1 MTWDAATSFRAMYE
15 RLPHGI
21 VLVDARRRIVAI
33 NPAFTAIFGYAPE
46 EVVGREPDFL
56 YADAADYSGVGAKRF
71 VEALQARAALLE
83 VRYRR
88 RDGSTFWA
96 ESSGV
101 RVDAPDG
108 TAAGVIGVHVDVSAR
123 HAAED
128 RLRQSRDEL
137 EVLVRQRT
145 AELAAANAELERRAD
160 QADAAS
166 RAKSAFVANMSHE
179 IRTPMNAIIGLTHV
193 LARDTHD
200 TLQRERLDKIDVAA
214 KHLLRI
220 INDILD
226 LSTVEAGKMVLAP
239 ADFSLDDVLAGALQM
254 VNEAAQ
260 AKGLELVLD
269 TDHLPTHLHGD
280 AMRLSQALINLLAN
294 AVKFSSSGWVR
305 LRGLVLQDDR
315 DGVVLRFEVQDTG
328 PGIDSETRARLFTP
342 FERGGTQAAR
352 LQGGTGL
359 GLALTRHIAHLMG
372 GDAGADS
379 ELGQGST
386 FWFTARLQ
394 RVPDAARRA
403 TPIPLAGLRALV
415 VDDLPEA
422 LAAQADLLERLGMK
436 VDACAEGAQA
446 IALVESEL
454 AAGRAFDVLLVDWKM
469 PGQDGIATLRKLREV
484 HGDGMPPSL
493 LFTAY
498 NEPEVHRL
506 AHQARCD
513 AVLIKP
519 ITPSAMHDAL
529 VRVLRPTA
537 AAGAAASLSAHRV
550 QRSDAAAQLV
560 RERHAGQRVLLVED
574 NPVNREVA
582 EELLRTAGLTVET
595 AADGE
600 RAVTLALS
608 RRYDLILMDMQMPE
622 CDGLEATRRIRA
634 RAGPGTAI
642 VAMTANAFG
651 EDRAA
656 CLEAGMN
663 DHVAKPV
670 DPALLYATLL
680 RWLPVPAATDEA
692 TLASRPDQGVSLK
705 QALQRLPAI
714 DEAQALQAV
723 GGDATLLRRVLLCFA
738 NLYRDGDR
746 ALAAALASD
755 DRALWQG
762 AVHSLVGA
770 CASVG
775 AGQLT
780 SLAQAL
786 LRDLGGG
793 ADLDALRPR
802 AGLLMRGLA
811 ELASQL
817 ALELRSGA

>member
-1 MTWDAATSFRAMYE
+1 MTWDGAASFKAMFE

-21 VLVDARRRIVAI
+21 VLVDARRRVVAI

-46 EVVGREPDFL
+46 EVLGREPDFL
-56 YADAADYSGVGAKRF
+56 YADPADYSGVGARRF
-71 VEALQARAALLE
+71 AEALQARAALLE

-108 TAAGVIGVHVDVSAR
+108 TAIGVVGVHVDVSKRHEAQERLR
-123 HAAED
+123 HA
-128 RLRQSRDEL
+128 RDEL
-137 EVLVRQRT
+137 EVLVQQRT
-145 AELAAANAELERRAD
+145 AELAAANAELERRAE

-179 IRTPMNAIIGLTHV
+179 IRTPMNAIIGLAHV
-193 LARDTHD
+193 LARDTQD
-200 TLQRERLDKIDVAA
+200 ALQRERLDKIDVAA

-226 LSTVEAGKMVLAP
+226 LSTVEAGKMMLAP
-239 ADFSLDDVLAGALQM
+239 ADFSLDEVLAGALQM

-269 TDHLPTHLHGD
+269 ADHLPSHLHGD

-305 LRGLVLQDDR
+305 LRGIVLQDDR
-315 DGVVLRFEVQDTG
+315 DGLLLRFEVQDTG

-342 FERGGTQAAR
+342 FERGGSQAAR

-372 GDAGADS
+372 GDVGAES
-379 ELGQGST
+379 ELGKGST

-422 LAAQADLLERLGMK
+422 LATLADLLERQGMK
-436 VDACAEGAQA
+436 VDACSDGAQA
-446 IALVESEL
+446 IARVEAEL
-454 AAGRAFDVLLVDWKM
+454 AAGRTFDVVLVDWKM
-469 PGQDGIATLRKLREV
+469 PGLDGIATLRRLREV

-498 NEPEVHRL
+498 SEPEVHRL
-506 AHQARCD
+506 AQQARCN

-519 ITPSAMHDAL
+519 ITPSAMRDAL
-529 VRVLRPTA
+529 VRVLRPAA
-537 AAGAAASLSAHRV
+537 AAGLSTHRV
-550 QRSDAAAQLV
+550 QRSDAAAQSL
-560 RERHAGQRVLLVED
+560 RERHAGQRVLLAED

-582 EELLRTAGLTVET
+582 EELLRIAGLTVET
-595 AADGE
+595 ATDGE

-634 RAGPGTAI
+634 RAGLGTAI
-642 VAMTANAFG
+642 IAMTANAFG

-680 RWLPVPAATDEA
+680 RWLPVPAAADEA
-692 TLASRPDQGVSLK
+692 AMAHRPEQGVTLQ

-714 DEAQALQAV
+714 DATRALQSV
-723 GGDATLLRRVLLCFA
+723 DGDATLLRRVLLCFA

-746 ALAAALASD
+746 ALAGALTSD
-755 DRALWQG
+755 DRAVWHG

-770 CASVG
+770 CASIG
-775 AGQLT
+775 AVQLT

-786 LRDLGGG
+786 ARDLGDGSV
-793 ADLDALRPR
+793 DLGALRPR
-802 AGLLMRGLA
+802 AEALMSGLV

-817 ALELRSGA
+817 GQELRIGA